1 MTSRPAQF
9 RGEHGDPTTWTTA
22 DFESYEVFTETTLKH
37 RLALRIKA
45 IVRAARRILTRRNLH
60 LAA

>member
-1 MTSRPAQF
+1 MTGRAF
-9 RGEHGDPTTWTTA
+9 RRQHGDPTSWTTA

-45 IVRAARRILTRRNLH
+45 AARTVRRHLSRRSLR